1 MVAVPAI
8 PAVVTTKYI
17 NGVSVED
24 TLIFLIIAKDNPMGR
39 IINLFKY
46 FSDKRFS
53 TIAGTLV
60 YFLLMSIAPFILW
73 LTLVCGN
80 LNVERFLSHELF
92 DSISPFL
99 RTLKAS
105 AEGAASGAGIIFLV
119 TTLYS
124 STNFFY
130 HLRRSGEI
138 IYNSKRVKAGFKLRL
153 ASLMLIFAT
162 ILLFALLAVLI
173 VVVSWLLEKLLPFY
187 FADTIFSVL
196 LVATSFCVAL
206 VLNIF
211 ACPYK
216 VKVNEIVSGSLLT
229 TALWIVILIGFTV
242 YMQFAN
248 PEKLYG
254 KLASLI
260 IFLLWCY
267 VMMSCF
273 VIGVIYNGSFKIRR
287 EYKTLM

>member
-1 MVAVPAI
+1 M
-8 PAVVTTKYI
+8 
-17 NGVSVED
+17 D
-24 TLIFLIIAKDNPMGR
+24 R
-39 IINLFKY
+39 IKKLVKY

-73 LTLVCGN
+73 LTLVFGN
-80 LNVERFLSHELF
+80 VHVEKFLSHELF
-92 DSISPFL
+92 NSISPFL
-99 RTLKAS
+99 HTLKSS
-105 AEGAASGAGIIFLV
+105 AEGAASGAGIILLL

-138 IYNSKRVKAGFKLRL
+138 IYNSPRVKAGLKLRL
-153 ASLMLIFAT
+153 ASLLLIFAT
-162 ILLFALLAVLI
+162 ILLCAVLAAL
-173 VVVSWLLEKLLPFY
+173 VVVGSWLFDKFLPFY
-187 FADTIFSVL
+187 IADTVFCIFLTVI
-196 LVATSFCVAL
+196 AFCVAL

-216 VKVNEIVSGSLLT
+216 VKLIDVISGSLLT
-229 TALWIVILIGFTV
+229 TALWLAILIGFAV

-248 PEKLYG
+248 PERLYG
-254 KLASLI
+254 KLASII

-273 VIGVIYNGSFKIRR
+273 VIGAIYNGSFKTDRV
-287 EYKTLM
+287 YKTLL